1 MRLLPLLLLASACA
15 AADAGPSSGETD
27 LARTLAARSA
37 GAPSDCVPTSLS
49 SGLAVRGP
57 QTLIVERGDTI
68 WVNRLAS
75 ACPGL
80 RETSQIVI
88 ELHGSQYCRGD
99 TFQARDAGSSIGG
112 PICVLGRF
120 TPYRR

>member
-1 MRLLPLLLLASACA
+1 MRLLPLLLLVSACA
-15 AADAGPSSGETD
+15 ATDAGPSSGETD
-27 LARTLAARSA
+27 LARTLSGRSA
-37 GAPSDCVPTSLS
+37 GELSDCVPTSLS

-57 QTLIVERGDTI
+57 RTLIVERGDTI
-68 WVNRLAS
+68 WVNRLAA

-88 ELHGSQYCRGD
+88 ELQGNQYCRGD
-99 TFQARDAGSSIGG
+99 RFQARDAGPGIAG
-112 PICVLGRF
+112 PICVLDRF